1 MRVGNKRFNV
11 IVILA
16 FLTALEP
23 LSIDLYLPG
32 FLELEK
38 HFRTDT
44 AAVQMSLSVFLGGFA
59 LGQLLWGPLSD
70 KFGRKVPLSI
80 SLLVFICASL
90 GCIYVKD
97 IEHLWIMRF
106 IQAIGGCGGIVISRA
121 IVTDYFKKTETLS
134 IFAMLALIMGVAPII
149 APLVGNSILK
159 ILGWKGLFETM
170 SLLGGIGLLATIFIL
185 PETLNKAA
193 KQSVRSNIWYNYKT
207 ILKSRT
213 FIKYSLIAGIVN
225 GALMIYIGSAPFLI
239 MDKGGLSENYFS
251 AIFAINALGLMV
263 SSYLTSVI
271 QKDIGTHKIIV
282 IAIFM
287 MIAAS
292 ILFSFAVLI
301 DLNVAYLLII
311 LFFYVFPMGMLFPT
325 TTDLAMSPF
334 IGENSGAASSLFG
347 TIQLSLAFLFS
358 VSSTALSDG
367 STITTGIVF
376 TICALSAFAVIALG
390 KIKIQSRLT

>member
-1 MRVGNKRFNV
+1 MKMCSKRLSV
-11 IVILA
+11 IIILA

-32 FLELEK
+32 FLELGK
-38 HFRTDT
+38 HFRTDI
-44 AAVQMSLSVFLGGFA
+44 AAVQMSLSIFLGGFA

-70 KFGRKVPLSI
+70 HFGRKIPLII
-80 SLLVFICASL
+80 SLIIFILASL
-90 GCIYVKD
+90 GCIYVED

-134 IFAMLALIMGVAPII
+134 IFAMLALIMGVAPIV
-149 APLVGNSILK
+149 APLIGNSILK

-170 SLLGGIGLLATIFIL
+170 ALLGGIGLLATIFIL

-193 KQSVRSNIWYNYKT
+193 KQSVPSNIWNNYKT
-207 ILKSRT
+207 IFKSRT
-213 FIKYSLIAGIVN
+213 FIKYSLIAGIIN
-225 GALMIYIGSAPFLI
+225 GALMIYIGNAPSLI
-239 MDKGGLSENYFS
+239 MDKGGLSGNYFS
-251 AIFAINALGLMV
+251 AIFAINALGLMI
-263 SSYLTSVI
+263 SSYITSVI
-271 QKDIGTHKIIV
+271 QKYIGSRKIV
-282 IAIFM
+282 FIAILM
-287 MIAAS
+287 MIATS
-292 ILFSFAVLI
+292 ILFSAAVFI
-301 DLNVAYLLII
+301 DVAVTYLLII

-325 TTDLAMSPF
+325 TTDLAMAPF
-334 IGENSGAASSLFG
+334 VGENSGAASSLFG

-358 VSSTALSDG
+358 VGSTALSDG

-390 KIKIQSRLT
+390 NIKIQTRLT